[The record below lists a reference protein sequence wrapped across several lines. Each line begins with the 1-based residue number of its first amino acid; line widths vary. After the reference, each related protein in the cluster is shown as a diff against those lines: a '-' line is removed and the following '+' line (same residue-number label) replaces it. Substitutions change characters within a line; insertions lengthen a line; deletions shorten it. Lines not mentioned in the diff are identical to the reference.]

1 MMLQLALKNIK
12 KSFGAYRNIYVL
24 FLVAQL
30 ISVIVL
36 LFSYGT
42 VTSYEL
48 KKEEQTAKGSHV
60 YARFIEPVSV
70 ISVREI
76 IPDLV
81 EPMNERVAFTF
92 VEIVSPHEELEI
104 TCIMEYHNGRYSIP
118 VDFFPENRLYEGRY
132 IDRVEMNDGS
142 KVAYGYL
149 DYESFKNGTVFSVG
163 DKYTLYDEEYEIV
176 GIIDGAGTP
185 RLTIP
190 INSVTEDMKTSLI
203 SVEFN
208 RLTTISD
215 YDSFTEVLNENFSGN
230 VEISDFGIVNFDNII
245 EYDSIIMLAVII
257 GVISTLNTIL
267 IYNYIM
273 KKRKKQM
280 AIYRIEGAGR
290 MQQIAICEIEVI
302 LVTVI
307 TSIVG
312 VLFFICGIDELI
324 IDAYNISI
332 PVYSAKIYLMML
344 GIYVGCIILGSGI
357 LVTVNTRGSILG
369 MRR

>member
-1 MMLQLALKNIK
+1 MLQLAFKNIK

-24 FLVAQL
+24 FLVSQL
-30 ISVIVL
+30 VSVIVL

-48 KKEEQTAKGSHV
+48 KKEEQTAKGCYV

-70 ISVREI
+70 ISVRDV
-76 IPDLV
+76 IPELV
-81 EPMNERVAFTF
+81 EPMNERVAHTF
-92 VEIVSPHEELEI
+92 VEIDSSYEELEI
-104 TCIMEYHNGRYSIP
+104 TCIMEYYNGRYSVP
-118 VDFFPENRLYEGRY
+118 SEAFPQSRLYDGRY
-132 IDRVEMNDGS
+132 IDEMEMNDGS
-142 KVAYGYL
+142 RVAFGYL
-149 DYESFKNGTVFSVG
+149 DYESFKDGTVFSVG
-163 DKYTLYDEEYEIV
+163 DKYTLFGEEYEIV
-176 GIIDGAGTP
+176 GIIDGGPPA

-190 INSVTEDMKTSLI
+190 INSVTEDMKTSLLY
-203 SVEFN
+203 VEFN
-208 RLTTISD
+208 RLTTKSD
-215 YDSFTEVLNENFSGN
+215 YDSFTEVVNENFSGN
-230 VEISDFGIVNFDNII
+230 VRISDFGIVNFDNII

-290 MQQIAICEIEVI
+290 MQQIAICEIEVV

-312 VLFFICGIDELI
+312 VLIFNSGMDELI
-324 IDAYNISI
+324 IDAYNISM
-332 PVYSAKIYLMML
+332 PVYSAKIYLIML
-344 GIYVGCIILGSGI
+344 GIYAGCIILGSGI